1 MFTYKHN
8 DEDDNDGRMYRSI
21 DFLFFI
27 FFFVRFRWSSKS
39 AFIYKNCYYY
49 SHYVSFY
56 QKKWIHRNYL
66 LCQMFVYVQ
75 KPIIWS
81 DLVFFSKKFWHCY
94 TQLLLVSGQNFDG
107 CCCCCP
113 AILKWL
119 AMVITQRTH
128 HHHHGRQCFSI
139 FFLFVVGGCEKIFLY
154 FLFAKRT
161 YS

>member
-27 FFFVRFRWSSKS
+27 FFSFDFDDHRNRL
-39 AFIYKNCYYY
+39 FIYKNCYYY

-56 QKKWIHRNYL
+56 QKNGSTEIIYFAK
-66 LCQMFVYVQ
+66 CMFRSRLFEVIQ
-75 KPIIWS
+75 
-81 DLVFFSKKFWHCY
+81 FFSRKFWHCY

-113 AILKWL
+113 AILKWQ

-128 HHHHGRQCFSI
+128 HHHGRQCFSFI
-139 FFLFVVGGCEKIFLY
+139 FFLVVGGCEKIFLY